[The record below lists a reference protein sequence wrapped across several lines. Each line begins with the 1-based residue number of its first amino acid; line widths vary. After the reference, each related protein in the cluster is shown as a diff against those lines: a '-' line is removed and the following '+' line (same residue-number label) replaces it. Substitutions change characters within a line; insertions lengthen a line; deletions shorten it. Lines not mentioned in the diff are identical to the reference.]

1 MFSNACVFKACAPI
15 QEVEGIFQGH
25 SKRFKKKFLCC
36 QHQGQT
42 ANALRSENSECT
54 SVIPPHFTSLGE
66 TGQGEPSW
74 AGATG
79 TGSSSRLALCS
90 PLAPTPGLL
99 TARREETSHKC
110 HPKIPIPVPGQ
121 RPGTAGPRYLHRL
134 VLGFVPRA
142 AVPCP
147 LPVTGPELGWDEGW
161 DAPQGCCSPA
171 SHGNVGL

>member
-1 MFSNACVFKACAPI
+1 MCHCSLKNRKHSPAPALPR
-15 QEVEGIFQGH
+15 ELKG
-25 SKRFKKKFLCC
+25 KKTSGEK
-36 QHQGQT
+36 

-79 TGSSSRLALCS
+79 TGSSSHLALCS

-110 HPKIPIPVPGQ
+110 HPKFPIPVPGQ
-121 RPGTAGPRYLHRL
+121 RPGTAGPRYLNRL
-134 VLGFVPRA
+134 VLGFVPRAAVPRA

-147 LPVTGPELGWDEGW
+147 LPVTGLELGWGEGW